1 MKNLKKLIA
10 LLLAL
15 TMVLALC
22 ACGQSKAP
30 AEAPSTESETPAG
43 APAEEGDIVIGF
55 LGWSSG
61 VDALYGLVPQY
72 LMQTYFDELNAAG
85 GLLGRQ
91 VKFIP
96 YDVSGVGADFSE
108 AVNCANKLIEQGAVA
123 ILGPSNSAQGVS
135 VAEICNNAGIV
146 HIPSSSA
153 QLVTVDENGVTRP
166 YTFRCAPEASESV
179 KTLANYAYYE
189 LGNPRIAILY
199 ETTLVDCVAMYEA
212 FEAEYKAIGGTIS
225 DVATYQTNDSEF
237 RAQITKL
244 AQSDPDY
251 ILMPAMAYK
260 EIGNMAKQLSELGY
274 ADDIKVLTTQVAD
287 SEELAEIAG
296 KELEGA
302 LYVTSGD
309 INNPAYDAIKE
320 KFNENWGDTGYS
332 VHMAGLNS
340 FNAAYL
346 ITHAIESAGSTDPD
360 AICKALE
367 EMGEVEIATGMANGY
382 DEKHNMQGIQFYIKG
397 FQGGKRVDVATYT
410 APAK

>member
-1 MKNLKKLIA
+1 MKTGKKLTA
-10 LLLAL
+10 LILAL
-15 TMVLALC
+15 VMAVTVC
-22 ACGQSKAP
+22 ACGQT
-30 AEAPSTESETPAG
+30 AEPKPSGNGGGVSSG
-43 APAEEGDIVIGF
+43 EEGDIVIGF

-72 LMQTYFDELNAAG
+72 LMQTYFDEVNAAG
-85 GLLGRQ
+85 GILGRQ

-153 QLVTVDENGVTRP
+153 QLVTVDDTGTTRP

-179 KTLANYAYYE
+179 KTLANYAFYE
-189 LGNPRIAILY
+189 LDKPRIAILY

-212 FEAEYKAIGGTIS
+212 FESEYKALGGTIS

-244 AQSDPDY
+244 AQSDPDF

-260 EIGNMAKQLSELGY
+260 EIGNMAKQLNELGY
-274 ADDIKVLTTQVAD
+274 GDEIKVLTTQVAD

-296 KELEGA
+296 TELEGA

-309 INNPAYDAIKE
+309 VNDPAFDSIKE
-320 KFNENWGDTGYS
+320 KFNQNWGSTGYS

-346 ITHAIESAGSTDPD
+346 IKRAIEDAGSAEPD

-367 EMGEVEIATGMANGY
+367 AMGETEVATGTVSGF
-382 DEKHNMQGIQFYIKG
+382 DEMHNMKGIQFYIKG
-397 FQGGKRVDVATYT
+397 FQGGSRVDVAAYS